1 MWIGIGIGISMG
13 NIFSSVLGIESIK
26 KCYIIWKY
34 QKVSVVIVKSQVNW
48 NQREIITNVMLA
60 IQYYHT
66 TVWFLFFV
74 ICYKLNFCY
83 HQSLH
88 TCTHLCVK
96 FIGLSCSIL
105 CRFAL
110 CSCLIASSFNCGY
123 HSFAVTADLK
133 VIPSAGSDRAWV
145 WNPKADYADEE
156 AKSEQLEIRFA
167 SVESECTN
175 MYLCIC
181 VWVDV

>member
-1 MWIGIGIGISMG
+1 MS
-13 NIFSSVLGIESIK
+13 
-26 KCYIIWKY
+26 
-34 QKVSVVIVKSQVNW
+34 
-48 NQREIITNVMLA
+48 A
-60 IQYYHT
+60 IQYYHK
-66 TVWFLFFV
+66 TVFIVTFV

-88 TCTHLCVK
+88 TCTYLYVE
-96 FIGLSCSIL
+96 FIRLSCSIL

-110 CSCLIASSFNCGY
+110 CSCFIPNSFNCGY

-156 AKSEQLEIRFA
+156 AKSEQLAIRFA
-167 SVESECTN
+167 NAKSECTN
-175 MYLCIC
+175 MYLVYVCG
-181 VWVDV
+181 